1 MKITRNQ
8 LRQII
13 KEELFTEEDEAQG
26 GESDKEFARQ
36 MAIIIALEMIEGTR
50 GPLGRKARRA
60 AEKADVSRMADLHY
74 GAKLLRIDRS
84 RGQFG
89 TEFVYTVDLGDQDL
103 KAALLDIITKGD
115 TKYLNDTMKRHDT
128 TGRHSLGRVGNSTN
142 PTAITIGIID
152 SQAEAGALNEQEA
165 GTAMDTLRNLLGSMG
180 DLVDQL
186 ANTPETSEVIDKL
199 TPDAAQKLA
208 VLAFQAAQSAIESE
222 LENYARSSDT

>member
-13 KEELFTEEDEAQG
+13 KEELFTEDDEAQG
-26 GESDKEFARQ
+26 EASDNEFAKQ
-36 MAIIIALEMIEGTR
+36 MAGVLALE
-50 GPLGRKARRA
+50 LSRKARRA
-60 AEKADVSRMADLHY
+60 AKKADVRRLEDLNLE
-74 GAKLLRIDRS
+74 LLNIDRS
-84 RGQFG
+84 RGPGG

-103 KAALLDIITKGD
+103 KAALLDIISKGD
-115 TKYLNDTMKRHDT
+115 TEYLNDTMERHDS
-128 TGRHSLGRVGNSTN
+128 TGRHSVGRVGNSTN
-142 PTAITIGIID
+142 PTAINIGIVD

-186 ANTPETSEVIDKL
+186 ANTPETAEVIDKL

>member
-13 KEELFTEEDEAQG
+13 KEELFTEDDEAQG
-26 GESDKEFARQ
+26 EVSDNEFARQ
-36 MAIIIALEMIEGTR
+36 MAGVLALEMIEGAR

-60 AEKADVSRMADLHY
+60 AEKADVRRLEDLNPE
-74 GAKLLRIDRS
+74 LVNIDRS
-84 RGQFG
+84 RGALAI
-89 TEFVYTVDLGDQDL
+89 EFVYTVDLGDQDL
-103 KAALLDIITKGD
+103 KAALLNIITKGD
-115 TKYLNDTMKRHDT
+115 TKYLSDTMKRHDT
-128 TGRHSLGRVGNSTN
+128 TGRHSVGSVGNSTN

-152 SQAEAGALNEQEA
+152 SKAEAGALNEQEA